1 MFLSMLL
8 LMASPYGIA
17 SEEMPSIESSVIGGT
32 DAPKGRYPYNVSL
45 TKHGKHACGAS
56 LIAPD
61 IILCAAHCFT
71 SSPDPLISTRY
82 RVGLSSMWDTVVE
95 HVPKYVINHPYFN
108 SQTYSHDQTIIQ
120 IRNKSHEDPVKVDL
134 NWIDSENGEK
144 VTVIGFGRTTPE
156 KGSPPPDDL
165 QHVDLHL
172 FPTDSCID
180 RYTAVNPVDDSMIC
194 TFEDGKD
201 ACQGDSGGPL
211 IRKGDDP
218 SGADDVQVGIV
229 SWGWGCATDYPG
241 VYSRTSVLLPKNG
254 RSWIRERVCE
264 LSVNPPHYFNCKCR
278 NSSTDNWTHEYEN
291 GTTIGCDFIQN
302 NPDSCNLV
310 GTGKFTAWE
319 ACPVACDTCPDEEEE
334 DEGTCADNTDWT
346 FYRANKGTYKK
357 CAFINGKKEKFKKKV
372 CRKRWQMTLRADQ
385 GCPLTCRKCPK
396 RVGCVDN
403 KSWKSIITGMM
414 INPYKCSDLKKLD
427 KTTREQLCNTMEGKI
442 QKLGKDAC
450 PKSCGTCCDP
460 ETQECD
466 CDEEDEECEK
476 SSESESES
484 DSEEESESESEEE
497 CDEEDEEC
505 EEE

>member
-45 TKHGKHACGAS
+45 SSPYKNAGKHFCGGT

-61 IILCAAHCFT
+61 IILTAAHCFIKV
-71 SSPDPLISTRY
+71 PDPLVVRF
-82 RVGLSSMWDTVVE
+82 RVGMSNRLDTGFIE

-108 SQTYSHDQTIIQ
+108 SKTLSHDQTIIQ

-144 VTVIGFGRTTPE
+144 VTVIGFGRTTSGEGNPAAV
-156 KGSPPPDDL
+156 DL
-165 QHVDLHL
+165 QHVDLHIYPSDDCKAKYKL
-172 FPTDSCID
+172 
-180 RYTAVNPVDDSMIC
+180 VNEIDDSMIC
-194 TFEDGKD
+194 TLDAGKD

-218 SGADDVQVGIV
+218 NGADDVQVGVV
-229 SWGWGCATDYPG
+229 SWGWGCASSYPG
-241 VYSRTSVLLPKNG
+241 VYSRTSVLLPKNS

-264 LSVNPPHYFNCKCR
+264 LSVSPPHYFNCQCR
-278 NSSTDNWTHEYEN
+278 NSGKDEWTHEYEN
-291 GTTIGCDFIQN
+291 GTTIGCDSIQN
-302 NPDSCNLV
+302 NPDSCDLV
-310 GTGKFTAWE
+310 GTGEFTAWE
-319 ACPVACDTCPDEEEE
+319 ACPVACDSCPEEEE
-334 DEGTCADNTDWT
+334 DEGTCADNAGWK
-346 FYRANKGTYKK
+346 FYRPRKGKYKK
-357 CAFINGKKEKFKKKV
+357 CKLISGKSEKFKKKV
-372 CRKRWQMTLRADQ
+372 CNKRWQMTLRAGQ
-385 GCPLTCRKCPK
+385 GCPLTCRKCPT
-396 RVGCVDN
+396 RVGCVDDT
-403 KSWKSIITGMM
+403 SWRSIIIGMM
-414 INPYKCSDLKKLD
+414 KTSYKCSDLKKLD

-460 ETQECD
+460 ETQEC
-466 CDEEDEECEK
+466 
-476 SSESESES
+476 
-484 DSEEESESESEEE
+484 EEE
-497 CDEEDEEC
+497 CDEENEDCDCNEESEDEC